1 MYTPFRL
8 RKTIDLIK
16 LCPLLAFLMLAEL
29 GFSQRIS
36 GEATLRIDDNWNERI
51 YAIDQ
56 LEFYEDTSDTLDFKD
71 IIKEPFQQHFKINAD
86 FSKNDFDTNHTY
98 WVKLSIANNPQSE
111 KKWLLEF
118 YDQSIDKIEAYYP
131 DESGAYQRKLM
142 GDSYPFVLRLYN
154 HKNFQLEVPNRQD
167 RIENFYFK
175 INSSQKADIRI
186 AVRSLNRFIHYAL
199 SEYFLYGLFY
209 GMILIIALYNFL
221 IFLAVREMKYIYYI
235 LYLLS
240 VGFYAMSLD
249 GIGFQFFWPRFP
261 ELNIIVNGLFSFFI
275 AFWAVLF
282 TIRFLNTRR
291 RARKFHYLLWFSLVF
306 KALIFS
312 AGLFVDISY
321 FEISYYDLLPFML
334 IFSSGIY
341 LLLKNFQAARFFV
354 MAYGVL
360 FLGVLIKVL
369 ASYAIIPHHTV
380 VYYSLHFAFLIEMV
394 LLSFALGD
402 RIRIMKE
409 IRDKAL
415 KRSLAQYKD
424 NIALKEKVNKELE
437 SKVRERTAELQDK
450 NHLLEQVNLQLQ
462 LKDAEIKR
470 INALLDKDNWKLK
483 SSIRDSYKARMEQ
496 QSLSREEFA
505 KIFPD
510 QSACYRYLEE
520 LKWGKGFACRQC
532 GRTRF
537 GKGPNWFS
545 RRCTH
550 CGHIDSVTAG
560 TVFHGIKIP
569 LEKAFYILYASFMVQ
584 EKITLDELSDSLQI
598 SRNTIWAFRK
608 KVGQKVPS
616 LADGARP
623 GWEELILLQP
633 LQA

>member
-1 MYTPFRL
+1 MNRQYRL
-8 RKTIDLIK
+8 WRFFLAKIG
-16 LCPLLAFLMLAEL
+16 LLVLFFHVPES

-36 GEATLRIDDNWNERI
+36 GEATLVIDDNWNERI

-56 LEFYEDTSDTLDFKD
+56 LEFFEDASDSLVFDD
-71 IIKEPFQQHFKINAD
+71 IIKEQFQQYFKIDAN
-86 FSKNDFDTNHTY
+86 FSKNNFNTNHTY
-98 WVKLSIANNPQSE
+98 WVKLSISNNPNSD

-131 DESGAYQRKLM
+131 DENGIYQRRLM
-142 GDSYPFVLRLYN
+142 GDDFPFTNRLFN
-154 HKNFQLEVPNRQD
+154 HKNFQLEIPNQLE

-175 INSSQKADIRI
+175 INSTQKADIRI
-186 AVRSLNRFIHYAL
+186 AVRSLHRFIHYAL

-209 GMILIIALYNFL
+209 GMILIIAFYNFL

-249 GIGFQFFWPRFP
+249 GIGFQYFWPQMP
-261 ELNIIVNGLFSFFI
+261 GLNFIVNGVFSFFI
-275 AFWAVLF
+275 IFWAVLF

-291 RARKFHYLLWFSLVF
+291 RAKMFHYLLWFSLLF
-306 KALIFS
+306 KTMIFM
-312 AGLFVDISY
+312 AGLLIDRSY
-321 FEISYYDLLPFML
+321 FEISFFDLIPFLL
-334 IFSSGIY
+334 IFSTGIY
-341 LLLKNFQAARFFV
+341 LLSRNFQAARFFV

-360 FLGVLIKVL
+360 FTGVLIKVL
-369 ASYAIIPHHTV
+369 ASYAIIPHHTI

-415 KRSLAQYKD
+415 KRSLNQYKE
-424 NIALKEKVNKELE
+424 NIALKEKVNLELE
-437 SKVRERTAELQDK
+437 TKVRDRTTELEKK
-450 NHLLEQVNLQLQ
+450 NRLLELYNLQLQ
-462 LKDAEIKR
+462 DKDKEIKR

-483 SSIRDSYKARMEQ
+483 SSIRDSYKARISQ

-505 KIFPD
+505 NIFPD
-510 QSACYRYLEE
+510 QSACYRYLED
-520 LKWGKGFACRQC
+520 LKWGKGFSCRQC
-532 GRTRF
+532 GRTKF
-537 GKGPNWFS
+537 GKGPKWFS

-560 TVFHGIKIP
+560 TIFHGIKFP
-569 LEKAFYILYASFMVQ
+569 LEKAFYILYASLAVKDKM
-584 EKITLDELSDSLQI
+584 TLDELSETLNLG
-598 SRNTIWAFRK
+598 RNTIWAFRK
-608 KVGQKVPS
+608 KVNQKIQSAEEAS
-616 LADGARP
+616 LS
-623 GWEELILLQP
+623 WEDLILLP
-633 LQA
+633 SLPT